1 MSPTDTRTK
10 GEALRTVGLRA
21 AETARTRFPGG
32 PAVFESLERE
42 RAAGSSLIAG
52 GLAYRLFLWLVP
64 FGLVLAAIGS
74 FWSESNQGSIVST
87 VRKFGISGAAARN
100 ARAAFTE
107 GQHNRWYLLI
117 TGIVFL
123 LWFGIG
129 AVRALRVAHQV
140 AWAVRGSKLRNPIGA
155 SALFTTTVVSVSLIG
170 AGSQWVR
177 HSSGGWLGLL
187 ILVAMFGVYATV
199 AVGAMS
205 LLPHAGA
212 PRLALLPGAVLA
224 GLGMILV
231 QAFVSVYLGPK
242 LERQPQ
248 LYGALGAATVILL
261 WLYIVARLI
270 VAAAF
275 LNATLWDRRT
285 RPAEAAAEELPAGA

>member
-1 MSPTDTRTK
+1 MSATDTRTK
-10 GEALRTVGLRA
+10 GEALRAIGLRA

-74 FWSESNQGSIVST
+74 FWAESDRKNIVST

-100 ARAAFTE
+100 ARAAFTD
-107 GQHNRWYLLI
+107 GQHSRWYLLAA
-117 TGIVFL
+117 GIVFL

-129 AVRALRVAHQV
+129 AVRALRIAHQV
-140 AWAVRGSKLRNPIGA
+140 AWAVQAAKLRNPLGA
-155 SALFTTTVVSVSLIG
+155 SVLFTATVVSVAAVG
-170 AGSQWVR
+170 VGCQWVR
-177 HSSGGWLGLL
+177 HNESGWLGAAILL
-187 ILVAMFGVYATV
+187 VMFLVYAVV

-205 LLPHAGA
+205 LLPHGGA
-212 PRLALLPGAVLA
+212 PRLALLPGALLA
-224 GLGMILV
+224 GVGMILV
-231 QAFVSVYLGPK
+231 QAFVSVYLAPK

-248 LYGALGAATVILL
+248 LYGALGGATVLLL
-261 WLYIVARLI
+261 WLYIIARLI
-270 VAAAF
+270 VSAAF
-275 LNATLWDRRT
+275 LNATLWDRRA
-285 RPAEAAAEELPAGA
+285 RPAEDATELPAGA